1 MQTLLRHLAVV
12 GLVSVVALVSGC
24 VPPPPQRQV
33 VYSGSSNRCEQCGVV
48 SDVRQIQTQQGSS
61 PLGMVI
67 GGIAGGVLGNQVGRG
82 SGRTLATVAGAVAG
96 GAIGNQVGKNS
107 GGPDVAYQVTIK
119 LDDGRYATVTQAA
132 DPQVRPGD
140 YVQIRNNLVYR
151 L

>member
-12 GLVSVVALVSGC
+12 GLVSVLALMAGC
-24 VPPPPQRQV
+24 TPPPQRQV
-33 VYSGSSNRCEQCGVV
+33 TYSGSSNRCEQCGVV
-48 SDVRQIQTQQGSS
+48 SDVRQIQTQKGSS

-67 GGIAGGVLGNQVGRG
+67 GGVAGGVLGNQIGGG
-82 SGRTLATVAGAVAG
+82 SGRTVATVVGAVAG
-96 GAIGNQVGKNS
+96 GAIGNEVGKNNS
-107 GGPDVAYQVTIK
+107 GPDIEWQVTIK

-151 L
+151 I

>member
-12 GLVSVVALVSGC
+12 GLVSVLALLSGC
-24 VPPPPQRQV
+24 ETPPQRQV

-48 SDVRQIQTQQGSS
+48 SDVRQVQTQKGSS
-61 PLGMVI
+61 PLGTVI
-67 GGIAGGVLGNQVGRG
+67 GGIAGGVIGNQFGGG
-82 SGRTLATVAGAVAG
+82 SGKVLTTVAGAVAG

-107 GGPDVAYQVTIK
+107 GGPDVAWQVTVK

-132 DPQVRPGD
+132 DPQVRQGD
-140 YVQIRNNLVYR
+140 YVQIRDNLVYR

>member
-12 GLVSVVALVSGC
+12 GLISAVALVSGC
-24 VPPPPQRQV
+24 ETPPQRQV
-33 VYSGSSNRCEQCGVV
+33 TYSGSSNRCEQCGVV
-48 SDVRQIQTQQGSS
+48 SDVRQIQAQKESS

-67 GGIAGGVLGNQVGRG
+67 GGVAGGLLGNQVGGG
-82 SGRTLATVAGAVAG
+82 SGKTLATVAGAVAG
-96 GAIGNQVGKNS
+96 GAIGNQVGKNNS
-107 GGPDVAYQVTIK
+107 SPDVVWQVTVK

-151 L
+151 M

>member
-1 MQTLLRHLAVV
+1 MHTLLRHLSVI
-12 GLVSVVALVSGC
+12 GLISALALLSAC
-24 VPPPPQRQV
+24 ETPPQRQV

-48 SDVRQIQTQQGSS
+48 SDVRQIETQKSSS

-67 GGIAGGVLGNQVGRG
+67 GGIAGGVIGNQFGGG
-82 SGRTLATVAGAVAG
+82 SGKVLTTVAGTVAG
-96 GAIGNQVGKNS
+96 GAIGNQVGKNN
-107 GGPDVAYQVTIK
+107 GGPDVAWQVTVK

-151 L
+151 M

>member
-12 GLVSVVALVSGC
+12 GFVSAFALLSGC
-24 VPPPPQRQV
+24 TPPPQRQV
-33 VYSGSSNRCEQCGVV
+33 VYSGSSSRCEQCGVV
-48 SDVRQIQTQQGSS
+48 SDIRQIETQKGSS

-67 GGIAGGVLGNQVGRG
+67 GGIAGGVIGNQFGGG
-82 SGRTLATVAGAVAG
+82 SGKTLTTVAGAVAG
-96 GAIGNQVGKNS
+96 GAIGNQVGKNNGS
-107 GGPDVAYQVTIK
+107 PDVAWQVTIK

>member
-1 MQTLLRHLAVV
+1 MHTLLRHLAVV
-12 GLVSVVALVSGC
+12 GLVSVVALMAGC
-24 VPPPPQRQV
+24 VPPPQRQV
-33 VYSGSSNRCEQCGVV
+33 VYSGASNRCEQCGVV
-48 SDVRQIQTQQGSS
+48 SDIRQIQTQKDSS

-67 GGIAGGVLGNQVGRG
+67 GGVVGGLVGNQIGGG
-82 SGRTLATVAGAVAG
+82 SGRTLATVGGAVAG

-107 GGPDVAYQVTIK
+107 GGPDIAWQVTIK

>member
-1 MQTLLRHLAVV
+1 
-12 GLVSVVALVSGC
+12 VA
-24 VPPPPQRQV
+24 
-33 VYSGSSNRCEQCGVV
+33 YSGASNRCEQCGVV
-48 SDVRQIQTQQGSS
+48 SDVRQIQTQKESS

-67 GGIAGGVLGNQVGRG
+67 GGIAGGVIGNQFGGG
-82 SGRTLATVAGAVAG
+82 SGKALTTVAGAVAG
-96 GAIGNQVGKNS
+96 GAIGNQVGKNN
-107 GGPDVAYQVTIK
+107 GGPDVAWQVTIK

>member
-1 MQTLLRHLAVV
+1 MDTLLRRLAVV
-12 GLVSVVALVSGC
+12 GLVAAVALLSGC
-24 VPPPPQRQV
+24 ETPPQRQT

-48 SDVRQIQTQQGSS
+48 SDVRQIETQKSSS

-67 GGIAGGVLGNQVGRG
+67 GGIAGGVIGNQFGGG
-82 SGRTLATVAGAVAG
+82 SGKVLTTVAGTVAG

-107 GGPDVAYQVTIK
+107 GGPDVAWQVTIK

-132 DPQVRPGD
+132 DPQVRTGD

>member
-1 MQTLLRHLAVV
+1 MDTLLRRLAVV
-12 GLVSVVALVSGC
+12 GLVSAVALLSGC
-24 VPPPPQRQV
+24 ETPPQRQV
-33 VYSGSSNRCEQCGVV
+33 VYSGASNRCEQCGVV
-48 SDVRQIQTQQGSS
+48 SDVRQIQTQKESS

-67 GGIAGGVLGNQVGRG
+67 GGIAGGVIGNQFGGG
-82 SGRTLATVAGAVAG
+82 SGKVLTTVAGTVAG

-107 GGPDVAYQVTIK
+107 GGPDIAYQVTIK